1 MKQRRHRLSSIF
13 AVLLF
18 AGLPPGARLA
28 ADSPPAPPRS
38 VRAPLACKPVDGLA
52 PLLQPGSILLLGELH
67 GTAESPAFVG
77 NAVCLAL
84 AAGRPV
90 TVALEIWREEEA
102 RIDAFLASSGA
113 AADRAALFDSSFWR
127 DRYQDGRR
135 SEAMA
140 GLLDDL
146 RRWRHDGWPVRV
158 ALLDRQVNGSG
169 QERDR
174 AMADRLQSISAAAL
188 PGLVITLTGNL
199 HNRLSR
205 GVPWDK
211 SYENMGFLF
220 VQKGTGV
227 RATSLNVRWT
237 GGTAWLCQG
246 LNAGE
251 DSCKAWPV
259 KAGPGDGIQKVV
271 FHPELDADGF
281 NGVYEVGKLTASL
294 PAAPLPPMSP
304 MSPVPPK

>member
-1 MKQRRHRLSSIF
+1 MKPLRHRTPPVRIAAGF
-13 AVLLF
+13 AALAL
-18 AGLPPGARLA
+18 AGLLPGARLA
-28 ADSPPAPPRS
+28 AEPPPLPPKP

-52 PLLQPGSILLLGELH
+52 PLLQPGSVLLLGEIH
-67 GTAESPAFVG
+67 GTAESPAFAG

-90 TVALEIWREEEA
+90 TLALEIWREEEA
-102 RIDAFLASSGA
+102 RIDDFLASSGA
-113 AADRAALFDSSFWR
+113 AADRAALFDSPFWR

-146 RRWRHDGWPVRV
+146 RRWRHAGWPVRV
-158 ALLDRQVNGSG
+158 ALLDRQVNPSG

-174 AMADRLQSISAAAL
+174 AMAERLQSIYATAL
-188 PGLVITLTGNL
+188 PDLVITLTGNL

-220 VQKGTGV
+220 VQRGPGV

-237 GGTAWLCQG
+237 GGTAWYCQG
-246 LNAGE
+246 ADGGE
-251 DSCKAWPV
+251 NSCKAWPLKV
-259 KAGPGDGIQKVV
+259 GPGDGLRRVV
-271 FHPELDADGF
+271 VHPELDGDGF
-281 NGVYEVGKLTASL
+281 NGVYEIGRMTASL
-294 PAAPLPPMSP
+294 PAAMPAPA
-304 MSPVPPK
+304 K